1 MASAIGISL
10 LGAAESA
17 LWDLISYHP
26 RWGVFSPGTNVK
38 ALEVDSVVDLATR
51 REAQASDYRIETG
64 SFASY
69 NKVVRPAETPVR
81 LSMGGA
87 EAARAKFLQWLE
99 DNTQQ
104 PTLFDVAMPER
115 TLSNATLVSY
125 AVRRDSRSGVTLLI
139 ADCYFVEIRQVTAQY
154 TNSKAADTS
163 GAAKPGDAPAAPT
176 VRAQAATP
184 STAATNQAQ
193 GGLGWQ

>member
-1 MASAIGISL
+1 MAASVISL

-26 RWGVFSPGTNVK
+26 RWGVFNPGTNVK
-38 ALEVDSVVDLATR
+38 AVEVDSVVDLATR
-51 REAQASDYRIETG
+51 RESQTSDYRIETG

-69 NKVVRPAETPVR
+69 NKVQRPAETAVR
-81 LSMGGA
+81 LSVGGN
-87 EAARAKFLQWLE
+87 ESARAAFLQWLE
-99 DNTQQ
+99 DNVQATA
-104 PTLFDVAMPER
+104 LFDVAMPER

-154 TNSKAADTS
+154 SNSKAADTS
-163 GAAKPGDAPAAPT
+163 GAAQPGDTPAAPT

-184 STAATNQAQ
+184 GTAATNQAA
-193 GGLGWQ
+193 GVPGWQ